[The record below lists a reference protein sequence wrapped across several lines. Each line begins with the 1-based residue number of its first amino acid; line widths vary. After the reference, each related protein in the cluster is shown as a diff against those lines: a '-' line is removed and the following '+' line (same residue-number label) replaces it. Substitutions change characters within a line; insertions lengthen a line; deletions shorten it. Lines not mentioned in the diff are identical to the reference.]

1 MSNLAQNHRSENN
14 KHSKRDRANSRK
26 KAQRGSGR
34 EKELQLELIPTEQPE
49 PEAKGEL
56 KPPRAITVQIAPR
69 SHHGGKERRYW
80 LFNGGVKVNAL
91 FHRDEIDYLLAVF
104 GNRRGSVKSSV
115 FNTAADDA
123 IALHYGHSTMEVAA

>member
-1 MSNLAQNHRSENN
+1 MTSLFKHNHKKSPKTRQ
-14 KHSKRDRANSRK
+14 RDRANSRK